1 MLQQESLRQRMQV
14 SVEWWLVNLYGPV
27 MLHQSKIEG
36 QHDDSFLNQ
45 VQKNAVGMA
54 HDGLDLMC
62 NLLVGR
68 QMGCQGGRGIWM
80 ITWHGRF
87 DEVGSARSRR

>member
-1 MLQQESLRQRMQV
+1 
-14 SVEWWLVNLYGPV
+14 

-80 ITWHGRF
+80 IT
-87 DEVGSARSRR
+87 